1 MSQYVFDMKLG
12 DSIKVSLDS
21 NSDHTLSNKVTGP
34 RGKLQYKGQGHFQT
48 RQSKESGKFDMK
60 RKVNHIGMICGGTGF
75 APMLQVIAGL
85 IRTLFDSK
93 FITNPSK
100 SDSLSDQQSK
110 GQN

>member
-12 DSIKVSLDS
+12 DSIKVSLEKKQTY
-21 NSDHTLSNKVTGP
+21 TLRNKVTGP

-48 RQSKESGKFDMK
+48 RESKESGKFNMK

-85 IRTLFDSK
+85 NKTLFFS
-93 FITNPSK
+93 
-100 SDSLSDQQSK
+100 QVH
-110 GQN
+110 